1 MKETNILIK
10 VTESAYSSLS
20 VNANDFLSTLHQRGN
35 MILMDDFGSG
45 VSSLSTIHDFE
56 FDILKLIWD
65 LCVISV
71 IAKVMIVFL
80 LH

>member
-1 MKETNILIK
+1 
-10 VTESAYSSLS
+10 
-20 VNANDFLSTLHQRGN
+20 

-45 VSSLSTIHDFE
+45 VSSLSTIRDFE
-56 FDILKLIWD
+56 FDIIKLIWD
-65 LCVISV
+65 SCVISV